1 MDRGAWQPT
10 IHGVSKTQTGLSNWA
25 RTHPWIPLCIL
36 GIHIL
41 GWSSPDSKAWAPLAP
56 QERVLLHYLSI
67 HLFSPHSCILGQ
79 SNDLRA
85 SPIQTVKH
93 LPRMWETQVQSL
105 GREDSLEKQ
114 MGTHTSILA
123 WKIPR
128 TEDPGRLQFMGLQ
141 RVRHDWVT
149 SLHFFTSCDV
159 WHTQTH

>member
-10 IHGVSKTQTGLSNWA
+10 IHGVSKTRTGLSNWA
-25 RTHPWIPLCIL
+25 CTHPWIPLRIL

-41 GWSSPDSKAWAPLAP
+41 GWSFPDSKAWAPLAP
-56 QERVLLHYLSI
+56 QERVLPHYLSV

-79 SNDLRA
+79 SNDLCA

-93 LPRMWETQVQSL
+93 LPRMWETQFRSL
-105 GREDSLEKQ
+105 GHEDPLEKQ

-123 WKIPR
+123 WKIPQ
-128 TEDPGRLQFMGLQ
+128 TEDPGRLQFMGSQ
-141 RVRHDWVT
+141 RVRHDWAT
-149 SLHFFTSCDV
+149 SLHFFTSYDV